1 MSEYRNRTTGEVK
14 TQGQWRS
21 ANPSTSLPRVW
32 QAATLDA
39 LDLDAILS
47 SPAATTTAYQT
58 STRDGVEQDSNG
70 NWVEKYVARDM
81 FADTTETDDDG
92 VETTTTKAQHEAS
105 YQAGLDAKV
114 AESNRTSRNKLL
126 EASDWTQMND
136 SPLTNEAK
144 TAWATFRQELRGLT
158 DADAWPSLAE
168 DDWPVAP

>member
-1 MSEYRNRTTGEVK
+1 MSEYRDRTTGVVK

-21 ANPSTSLPRVW
+21 ANPNTSLPRVW
-32 QAATLDA
+32 KQATLDA
-39 LDLDAILS
+39 LNLDAVLR

-58 STRDGVEQDSNG
+58 SARDGVVQDANG
-70 NWVEKYVARDM
+70 NWVEKYIARDM

-92 VETTTTKAQHEAS
+92 NVVTTTKAQHEAA
-105 YQAGLDAKV
+105 YQSRLDAKV
-114 AESNRTSRNKLL
+114 ADSNRTTRNNLL

-158 DADAWPSLAE
+158 DVDSWPNLSE
-168 DDWPVAP
+168 DDWPVSP